1 MHHNLTKAI
10 CQRVPLLISALLLC
24 YVASAQTTKELKD
37 YAVNIIQFNK
47 AYPQEKV
54 YLHMDNRSYFI
65 GDTIWFKAY
74 VMDATTLHPTQ
85 TSGVLYVELLNE
97 MGVEV
102 EHLKM
107 RLENGMCHG
116 GFALK
121 DEYRTG
127 YYEIRAYTRYML
139 NWGNDLSVISLAGT
153 LSPTIT
159 GGNWRNPRPK
169 SQYDYIAN
177 SINLKA
183 LSIEEIVRM
192 RSQVAPDPNLYI
204 FTRVFPVYARPE
216 ILGEY
221 KKEMEFYPYH
231 TGLVLPLETNYE
243 LRPDNLELSFFPEG
257 GALVDGVTSIVAF
270 EATDQWGRKCEVEG
284 YITEEKGKDIIS
296 NFKTTSRGRGVF
308 PFCPTKGKKYQAHVT
323 YRGKEYDFE
332 LPETDPTGCVLR
344 VHPPMVGGDMT
355 FLILCPPDMQSRPLA
370 WTLQCRGA
378 LIDYDTLSSRAS
390 TTSIIPKERMKAG
403 VNQLTVFD
411 EAGNVLADR
420 LFFVCP
426 PRETVT
432 LTTCELP
439 DSLQPYEAL
448 NLDLRLQNKSGWPMQ
463 GHFSLSVTDADELEH
478 DTYNTGDIRSELLL
492 TSDIKGFVEDV
503 DSYFHHTS
511 DDAMVADID
520 MLMRVQGWRLHKRFW
535 EWRRY
540 NWHVMSGAEPFDY
553 KYTPE
558 KGLGIDGY
566 IISEDIDLR
575 KGLAS
580 SPYLYDRI
588 PNLKVWASLNVDGI
602 AINETG
608 YADSTASYS
617 IPFEPIFYG
626 EVPMS
631 ILLEDTLSQVSHKR
645 KKNRLINSQIV
656 INRAFSPKPLSYS
669 YYQHK
674 RPSEDK
680 WFDILVNDDDYSAE
694 RELQEVNIKK
704 RRKRSWNIYI
714 DRPELIIDY
723 FKEWNFIIDRGTPW
737 CNGQHVVSSDYSE
750 DYRMNFP
757 ALTYSLEHLRVNEW
771 GGFVNDD
778 SISIKARNSYVMPK
792 TIKVYSNIL
801 GREHKKKNDQSSS
814 SELYY
819 IIVERVKKSESPVYP
834 PFLSKHGVRDTFYE
848 GYSHSVEYYARD
860 YSDCALP
867 DTADYRRTLHWEP
880 DVWTDNLGRASVS
893 FYNNKRTKKLHV
905 RAEGFT
911 SNGEFIVYD
920 SEKAD

>member
-1 MHHNLTKAI
+1 MRIHSLAI
-10 CQRVPLLISALLLC
+10 ILLLTFN
-24 YVASAQTTKELKD
+24 V
-37 YAVNIIQFNK
+37 YAESTLNQYIRNCLEFNK
-47 AYPQEKV
+47 EYPQEKV

-85 TSGVLYVELLNE
+85 QSGVLYVELLNE
-97 MGVEV
+97 KGVEM

-121 DEYRTG
+121 DDYRTG

-139 NWGNDLSVISLAGT
+139 NWGNDLSKDILSGT
-153 LSPTIT
+153 LSPVIM
-159 GGNWRNPRPK
+159 GGISRKPRTMYL
-169 SQYDYIAN
+169 YDDIAN
-177 SINLKA
+177 SINVMNLDIDEQLRA
-183 LSIEEIVRM
+183 

-204 FTRVFPVYARPE
+204 FTRVFPVYTRPE
-216 ILGEY
+216 VSGEY
-221 KKEMEFYPYH
+221 KKDMEFYPYH
-231 TGLVLPLETNYE
+231 TGVILPLETNYE
-243 LRPDNLELSFFPEG
+243 LRPDDLKLSFFPEG
-257 GALVDGVTSIVAF
+257 GALVDGVNSVVAF

-284 YITEEKGKDIIS
+284 HITEKYKKEIVCR
-296 NFKTTSRGRGVF
+296 FKATSRGRGIF
-308 PFCPTKGKKYQAHVT
+308 PFCPAKGKRYQAHVT
-323 YRGKEYDFE
+323 YKDKKYEFE

-344 VHPPMVGGDMT
+344 LSPPMVGEDMT
-355 FLILCPPDMQSRPLA
+355 FQILCPPGMQSKPLA

-378 LIDYDTLSSRAS
+378 LTDYDTLSSR
-390 TTSIIPKERMKAG
+390 TSMTFIIPQERMKVG

-411 EAGNVLADR
+411 EAGKVLADR

-432 LTTCELP
+432 LTTSQLP
-439 DSLQPYEAL
+439 DSLQPYEKINL
-448 NLDLRLQNKSGWPMQ
+448 NLRLQNRSGWPVQ
-463 GHFSLSVTDADELEH
+463 GNFSLSVTDADELDH
-478 DTYNTGDIRSELLL
+478 DTYDTGDIRSELLL

-503 DSYFHHTS
+503 DSYFRHTS
-511 DDAMVADID
+511 DNAMVADID
-520 MLMRVQGWRLHKRFW
+520 MLMRVQGWRHHKWNRG
-535 EWRRY
+535 WRRY
-540 NWHVMSGAEPFDY
+540 NWYTMAGVEPFEY
-553 KYTPE
+553 RYTPE

-566 IISEDIDLR
+566 IISEDFDYR
-575 KGLAS
+575 KGNYA

-602 AINETG
+602 VINETG

-631 ILLEDTLSQVSHKR
+631 ILLEDTLSQVSRKR
-645 KKNRLINSQIV
+645 KKKSRLVNSQIV
-656 INRAFSPKPLSYS
+656 INRAFSPRPLPYS

-674 RPSEDK
+674 SPSEDK
-680 WFDILVNDDDYSAE
+680 WFDVSVNADAYSTE

-737 CNGQHVVSSDYSE
+737 CNGYYGVSSDYHE
-750 DYRMNFP
+750 DYRMSFP
-757 ALTYSLEHLRVNEW
+757 ALTYSLHRLGIYRP
-771 GGFVNDD
+771 GGFVDDD

-792 TIKVYSNIL
+792 TIKVYSNLL
-801 GREHKKKNDQSSS
+801 GRENIEENYQSSS
-814 SELYY
+814 SVPYY
-819 IIVERVKKSESPVYP
+819 VVVERVKKSESPVYP

-860 YSDCALP
+860 YSGCALP

-893 FYNNKRTKKLHV
+893 FYNNKRTKKLHI

-920 SEKAD
+920 SDNKKE